1 MVVSFGSVSSKGVEP
16 DRLGRMR
23 RIVTV
28 TPRGQHG
35 ADILGVLRYDA
46 EDLEYLLRDEQAARW
61 PGLASQWPDAVAR
74 RWLPWAVVHQALSAP
89 HVAHVHSDAT
99 CTIANAPAGR
109 SAVGELFGDE
119 VMWLPYATPGPA
131 LAKAITE
138 QTTGSCVVVQHLG
151 LFAWGDALVDIEQR
165 AASIETTAATWL
177 NARTPGSGRV
187 DAPDAPVAE
196 TERCLV
202 SIRGLLSR
210 PRRMILSLDASLRS
224 IAGRDDVDQVVRMA
238 PGAEMTWP
246 WAAAAAV
253 VRDAPGVGVALGN
266 SAERS
271 LLPILATA
279 GSRSEDSP
287 GTSVPARV
295 ARVALVPGVGQI
307 SAGQDQVSAD
317 GLGVVAGHVHRVT
330 AALIDLIGTF
340 EALPGDE
347 VAELAS
353 ALDRVP
359 EVDAAPFRGRVY
371 IVTGAASG
379 IGRDIAR
386 HLAAKGAQL
395 GLGDIDTLALDR
407 TADELEAASGRP
419 ATVGGDLTDEA
430 VVAELVNATVRR
442 FGGVDGAVFNAGVAI
457 PGEINSL
464 SAADWRRS
472 LDVNATSHFLL
483 AKHLLPILQAQ
494 RLGGSLVFI
503 GSKNMFS
510 PGAGFGAYSASKAAL
525 AQLAR
530 TVAIEAG
537 PFGVRS
543 NIVNPDNVFEGSAL
557 WSPELRAQRAAVYGI
572 RPEDL
577 EAYYTQRNLM
587 KVPISGLD
595 VAKAVAFMLSD
606 EAMRTTACV
615 LTVDGGVPGVFP
627 R

>member
-1 MVVSFGSVSSKGVEP
+1 VVVSFGSVSSKGVEP
-16 DRLGRMR
+16 DLLGRMR
-23 RIVTV
+23 RILTV
-28 TPRGQHG
+28 TPRGQSWTG
-35 ADILGVLRYDA
+35 SLRVLRYDA
-46 EDLEYLLRDEQAARW
+46 EDLEYLLREEQAALW
-61 PGLASQWPDAVAR
+61 PGVASKWPDAPAR
-74 RWLPWAVVHQALSAP
+74 CWLPWAVVHQALSVP
-89 HVAHVHSDAT
+89 YGVHLHSDAT
-99 CTIANAPAGR
+99 CTIANAPGGR
-109 SAVGELFGDE
+109 SVVGELFGDE
-119 VMWLPYATPGPA
+119 VTWLPYATPGPA
-131 LAKAITE
+131 LAKTIIE
-138 QTTGSCVVVQHLG
+138 QATGSCVVVQHLG
-151 LFAWGDALVDIEQR
+151 LFAWGDALVDIER
-165 AASIETTAATWL
+165 GAASIEATAATWL
-177 NARTPGSGRV
+177 NVRAPAGGR
-187 DAPDAPVAE
+187 DGAPETQAAE
-196 TERCLV
+196 TQRYLV
-202 SIRGLLSR
+202 SIRGQMSR
-210 PRRMILSLDASLRS
+210 PRRMVLSLDPSMCS
-224 IAGRDDVDQVVRMA
+224 IARRDDVDLVVRVA
-238 PGAEMTWP
+238 PGAELTWP
-246 WAAAAAV
+246 WAAAAVV
-253 VRDAPGVGVALGN
+253 VRNAPGVGVVLG
-266 SAERS
+266 SSVELS
-271 LLPILATA
+271 PIPILATA

-287 GTSVPARV
+287 GTSAPARV
-295 ARVALVPGVGQI
+295 VLVPEVGQI
-307 SAGQDQVSAD
+307 SAGLDQVSAD
-317 GLGVVAGHVHRVT
+317 NLGVVAGHVHRVT
-330 AALIDLIGTF
+330 AALIDLFGTF

-347 VAELAS
+347 LADLVS
-353 ALDRVP
+353 ALDPVL

-395 GLGDIDTLALDR
+395 GLGDIDAKALDR

-419 ATVGGDLTDEA
+419 VTVGGDLTDEA
-430 VVAELVNATVRR
+430 VVAELVGATVRR

-457 PGEINSL
+457 PGEINNL

-483 AKHLLPILQAQ
+483 AKRLLPILQAQ

-572 RPEDL
+572 RPDDL

-587 KVPISGLD
+587 KVRITGLD

-606 EAMRTTACV
+606 DAMRTTACV

>member
-1 MVVSFGSVSSKGVEP
+1 MVASFGSVSSKVVEP
-16 DRLGRMR
+16 DRLDRMR
-23 RIVTV
+23 RILTV
-28 TPRGQHG
+28 TPRGQHWSE
-35 ADILGVLRYDA
+35 ILGVLRYDA
-46 EDLEYLLRDEQAARW
+46 EDLEYLLRDEQAALW
-61 PGLASQWPDAVAR
+61 PGLASQWPDAPVR
-74 RWLPWAVVHQALSAP
+74 RWLPWAVVHQALSVP
-89 HVAHVHSDAT
+89 HVAHLHSDAV
-99 CTIANAPAGR
+99 CTIANAPGGR
-109 SAVGELFGDE
+109 SIVSEVFGDE
-119 VMWLPYATPGPA
+119 VSWLAYATPGPA

-151 LFAWGDALVDIEQR
+151 LFAWGDALVDIERR
-165 AASIETTAATWL
+165 AASIEATAARWL
-177 NARTPGSGRV
+177 EVSALAGGRD
-187 DAPDAPVAE
+187 DAPDTPAAE
-196 TERCLV
+196 TERYLV
-202 SIRGLLSR
+202 SIRGQMSR
-210 PRRMILSLDASLRS
+210 PRRVVLSLDASMRS
-224 IAGRDDVDQVVRMA
+224 IAGRDDVDRVVRVA
-238 PGAEMTWP
+238 PGAELTWP
-246 WAAAAAV
+246 WAAAAV
-253 VRDAPGVGVALGN
+253 VVAPGSSVALPPF
-266 SAERS
+266 
-271 LLPILATA
+271 PILATA
-279 GSRSEDSP
+279 GSQSEGGP
-287 GTSVPARV
+287 GTSAP

-307 SAGQDQVSAD
+307 SAGQDQVGAD
-317 GLGVVAGHVHRVT
+317 SLGVVAGHLHRVT
-330 AALIDLIGTF
+330 AALIDLFGTF

-347 VAELAS
+347 VAELVS
-353 ALDRVP
+353 ALDSVL
-359 EVDAAPFRGRVY
+359 EVDAAPFQGRVY

-395 GLGDIDTLALDR
+395 GLGDIDAEALDR
-407 TADELEAASGRP
+407 TADELEATSGRP
-419 ATVGGDLTDEA
+419 VTVGGDLTDEA
-430 VVAELVNATVRR
+430 VVAELVDATVRR
-442 FGGVDGAVFNAGVAI
+442 FGGVDGAVLNAGVAI

-483 AKHLLPILQAQ
+483 AKRLLPVLQAQ

-587 KVPISGLD
+587 KVQITGLD

-606 EAMRTTACV
+606 DAMRTTACV

>member
-1 MVVSFGSVSSKGVEP
+1 VVVSFGSVSSKVVEP

-23 RIVTV
+23 RILTV
-28 TPRGQHG
+28 TPLGQDWTHP
-35 ADILGVLRYDA
+35 LGVLRYDA
-46 EDLEYLLRDEQAARW
+46 EDLEYLLRDEQAALW
-61 PGLASQWPDAVAR
+61 PGLASEWPDAPAR
-74 RWLPWAVVHQALSAP
+74 RWLPWAVVHQALPVP
-89 HVAHVHSDAT
+89 HVAHVHSDAV
-99 CTIANAPAGR
+99 CTIANASGGR
-109 SAVGELFGDE
+109 SVVGELFGDE
-119 VMWLPYATPGPA
+119 LTWLPYATPGPA

-151 LFAWGDALVDIEQR
+151 LFAWGDALVDIERR
-165 AASIETTAATWL
+165 AASIEATAARRWL
-177 NARTPGSGRV
+177 EVRAPAGGRD
-187 DAPDAPVAE
+187 DAPDTPAAE
-196 TERCLV
+196 TERYLV
-202 SIRGLLSR
+202 SIRGQMSR
-210 PRRMILSLDASLRS
+210 PRRVVLSLDASMRS
-224 IAGRDDVDQVVRMA
+224 VAGRDDVDRVVRVA
-238 PGAEMTWP
+238 PGAELTWP
-246 WAAAAAV
+246 WVAAAVV
-253 VRDAPGVGVALGN
+253 VRDAPGVGVALG
-266 SAERS
+266 SGVELS
-271 LLPILATA
+271 PSPILATA
-279 GSRSEDSP
+279 GTENSP
-287 GTSVPARV
+287 GTSAP

-307 SAGQDQVSAD
+307 SAGEDMVGAD
-317 GLGVVAGHVHRVT
+317 SLGAVAGHVHRVT
-330 AALIDLIGTF
+330 AALIDLFGTF

-347 VAELAS
+347 AAELVS
-353 ALDRVP
+353 ALDPVL

-395 GLGDIDTLALDR
+395 GLGDIDAEALDR
-407 TADELEAASGRP
+407 TADELEGASGRP
-419 ATVGGDLTDEA
+419 VTVGGDLTDEA
-430 VVAELVNATVRR
+430 VVAGLVEATVRR
-442 FGGVDGAVFNAGVAI
+442 FGGVDGAVLNAGVAI

-483 AKHLLPILQAQ
+483 AKRLLPILRAQ
-494 RLGGSLVFI
+494 GLGGSLVFI

-587 KVPISGLD
+587 KVPITGRD

-606 EAMRTTACV
+606 DAMRTTACV

>member
-1 MVVSFGSVSSKGVEP
+1 VVVSFGSVSSKGVEP
-16 DRLGRMR
+16 DLLGRIR
-23 RIVTV
+23 RILTV
-28 TPRGQHG
+28 APRGQSW

-46 EDLEYLLRDEQAARW
+46 EDLEYLLRDEPAALW
-61 PGLASQWPDAVAR
+61 PGLASQWPDAPAR

-99 CTIANAPAGR
+99 CTIANAPGGR
-109 SAVGELFGDE
+109 SVVGELFGDE
-119 VMWLPYATPGPA
+119 VTWLPYATPGPA
-131 LAKAITE
+131 LAKAIAE
-138 QTTGSCVVVQHLG
+138 QATGSCVVVQHLG
-151 LFAWGDALVDIEQR
+151 LFAWGDTLVDIEQR
-165 AASIETTAATWL
+165 AASIEATAATWL
-177 NARTPGSGRV
+177 NVRAPAGGRIN
-187 DAPDAPVAE
+187 APDTHAAE
-196 TERCLV
+196 TERYLV
-202 SIRGLLSR
+202 SIRGQMSR
-210 PRRMILSLDASLRS
+210 PRRVVLSLDAFMRS
-224 IAGRDDVDQVVRMA
+224 IAGRDDLDLLVRAA
-238 PGAEMTWP
+238 PGAELTWP
-246 WAAAAAV
+246 WAAAAVAM
-253 VRDAPGVGVALGN
+253 RNDPSVGVAH
-266 SAERS
+266 RS
-271 LLPILATA
+271 SVELSPSPILASA
-279 GSRSEDSP
+279 GTESSP
-287 GTSVPARV
+287 GTCAP
-295 ARVALVPGVGQI
+295 ARVALVPGMGQI
-307 SAGQDQVSAD
+307 SAGQDRLSAD
-317 GLGVVAGHVHRVT
+317 SLSAVAGHVHRVT
-330 AALIDLIGTF
+330 AALIDLFGTF
-340 EALPGDE
+340 EALPGDAL
-347 VAELAS
+347 VELAS
-353 ALDRVP
+353 ALEPVL
-359 EVDAAPFRGRVY
+359 EVDAAPFTGRVY

-395 GLGDIDTLALDR
+395 GLGDIDAEALDR
-407 TADELEAASGRP
+407 AADQLEAASGRP
-419 ATVGGDLTDEA
+419 VTVGGDLTDEA

-442 FGGVDGAVFNAGVAI
+442 FGGVDGAVLNAGVAI

-537 PFGVRS
+537 PYGVRS